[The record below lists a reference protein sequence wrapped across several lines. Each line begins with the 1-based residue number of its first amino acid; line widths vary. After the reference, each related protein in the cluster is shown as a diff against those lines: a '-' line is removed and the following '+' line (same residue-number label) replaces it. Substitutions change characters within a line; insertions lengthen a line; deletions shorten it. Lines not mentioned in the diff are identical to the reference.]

1 MSGIADLLGLPAEPA
16 FRAQLRLNLI
26 KSTLKLIPVE
36 DALQAIANPRRRAIL
51 DLVWEQE
58 RPASEIAEAVGMSR
72 PATSQHL
79 RVLRDAEL
87 VSARIDGNRRLY
99 RARAERLAAL
109 RAALDAFWAERLDGL
124 AREAEIEQR

>member
-1 MSGIADLLGLPAEPA
+1 LI
-16 FRAQLRLNLI
+16 LI
-26 KSTLKLIPVE
+26 KALLTLRPVE
-36 DALQAIANPRRRAIL
+36 DALHAIANPRRRAIL

-72 PATSQHL
+72 PAASQHL

-99 RARAERLAAL
+99 RARAERLAEL
-109 RAALDAFWAERLDGL
+109 RAALDAFWAERLDRL
-124 AREAEIEQR
+124 AREAELEQR